1 MADIP
6 SSVKVGPFI
15 YKILEDGAV
24 EQRQLYAEVYL
35 RTFEIKIDPTIADQ
49 KLPVSLWHE
58 LLHCLDDIQG
68 MELDEKNV
76 SRLANGIVMLLRD
89 NPWLK
94 ELA

>member
-1 MADIP
+1 MVDIP

-24 EQRQLYAEVYL
+24 EQRGIYAEVYH

-49 KLPVSLWHE
+49 KLSVSLWHE

-89 NPWLK
+89 NPWLR